1 LAEDRD
7 TLRRSPKK
15 VSLPFPCPAAH
26 SSPPRRKLRIA
37 VLNRIF
43 SVTGGGAER
52 YSIALVEQLSAAH
65 EIHVFAQEIDH
76 QWPGVTYHRVSAPL
90 RRPRW
95 LNQLWYASATWWAT
109 RRGFDIVHSH
119 ENTWHGNVQTAHV
132 LPVKYNLFNGR
143 SGIARALR
151 WLKVGLSPR
160 LATYL
165 LLERWRYAP
174 RSGRQLVVSSQTLQT
189 IMASAYPASAA
200 STSVIPPGITSPAL
214 TSWPCKQ
221 VARARLGLPADGY
234 CILFAGND
242 YRKKGLAALLDALAL
257 LPGDRIVAVVGNE
270 AHRPFFETQVKA
282 LQLGGRVF
290 FLGLLQDMTL
300 AYQAADCLVHPT
312 LEDTFAMVV
321 LEALS
326 HGLPVI
332 VSSAAY
338 CGIAALLTHEDN
350 ALIVDNPRDS
360 QALARCLSRLDDD
373 PALRERLTLGG
384 RAFAGR
390 YQWADVAQAQEAIY
404 LDLVFRQPL

>member
-1 LAEDRD
+1 M
-7 TLRRSPKK
+7 
-15 VSLPFPCPAAH
+15 SLPAPGVAASLH
-26 SSPPRRKLRIA
+26 SPPSKLRIA
-37 VLNRIF
+37 VLNRTF
-43 SVTGGGAER
+43 SPTGGGAER
-52 YSIALVEQLSAAH
+52 YSIALVEQLADRH
-65 EIHVFAQEIDH
+65 EIHVFAQVIDH
-76 QWPGVTYHRVSAPL
+76 QWPGVTYHRVSAPR

-95 LNQLWYASATWWAT
+95 INQLWYASATWWAT

-132 LPVKYNLFNGR
+132 LPVKHNLFHGR
-143 SGIARALR
+143 SGVARALR
-151 WLKVGLSPR
+151 WVKVGLSPR

-165 LLERWRYAP
+165 LLEHWRYAP

-200 STSVIPPGITSPAL
+200 CTSVSTPGITLPAL
-214 TSWPCKQ
+214 ASWTCKQ
-221 VARARLGLPADGY
+221 AARARLGLPAKGC

-242 YRKKGLAALLDALAL
+242 YRKKGLAALLGALAL

-270 AHRPFFETQVKA
+270 AHRPFFEAQVKTS
-282 LQLGGRVF
+282 QLGGRVF
-290 FLGLLQDMTL
+290 FLGLLHDMTP

-360 QALARCLSRLDDD
+360 QALARCLSRLGDDS
-373 PALRERLTLGG
+373 ALRERLMSGG

-390 YQWADVAQAQEAIY
+390 YQWADIARAQEAIY
-404 LDLVFRQPL
+404 LDLVLRQSLDS